1 MIQTYLP
8 YHNRADIFKP
18 SATSSSTF
26 PSTFNFNMSNSKCLT
41 IMPPVRGYYFDD
53 TREMIYAKNALEAI
67 SRRFHKH
74 IYTSSTIKSIDFKP
88 LNSENIEAVVWL
100 TCVDYPVSVISLDGC
115 MEGGSMPPPGKCV
128 LVKKV
133 DRMSSYYMNYLIEQ
147 IGKHDSSCA
156 NCLWGEFVSLKDCT
170 SVQIRQLERA
180 IITLCSESDAR
191 VGLQALSDITKQAN
205 ASL

>member
-1 MIQTYLP
+1 M
-8 YHNRADIFKP
+8 
-18 SATSSSTF
+18 ST
-26 PSTFNFNMSNSKCLT
+26 NSKRLS

-53 TREMIYAKNALEAI
+53 IREMFYAKNALEAI
-67 SRRFHKH
+67 SRRFNQH
-74 IYTSSTIKSIDFKP
+74 IYTSSTIKSIDFKT
-88 LNSENIEAVVWL
+88 LNSENIEAVIWL
-100 TCVDYPVSVISLDGC
+100 TCVDYPVSVILLDGC
-115 MEGGSMPPPGKCV
+115 MEGPTPPAGKSV
-128 LVKKV
+128 QVKKI

-147 IGKHDSSCA
+147 IGKHYSSCA

-170 SVQIRQLERA
+170 EVQIRQLERA